1 MVSLVFSYAH
11 PQSDRKH
18 LDKCTVIIGGI
29 KGEDVEQA
37 VELAVTM
44 HENGEETFMS
54 EDYTD
59 TNVSVKV
66 VKIIQ
71 SYVKIVNITVWGK

>member
-1 MVSLVFSYAH
+1 M
-11 PQSDRKH
+11 
-18 LDKCTVIIGGI
+18 
-29 KGEDVEQA
+29 
-37 VELAVTM
+37 ELAVTM

>member
-1 MVSLVFSYAH
+1 MKKS
-11 PQSDRKH
+11 
-18 LDKCTVIIGGI
+18 TVIIGGI

-54 EDYTD
+54 EDYID
-59 TNVSVKV
+59 TNVTVKV

-71 SYVKIVNITVWGK
+71 SYAKIVNITV